1 MSQQNTELKQWIE
14 CITQETI
21 HDDLEESLRDGIVL
35 CKLMNKLQPGSCG
48 YSDKKSA
55 FLQRE
60 NIFAFIQAAKKI
72 GVEDYEIFDI
82 NDLYEGSNF
91 NQVRICLYALCRCL
105 RKVGEFKG
113 PLIGPKMAEKQK
125 IEFTPAQLNKSRT
138 AASPYVSNN
147 ATIPKGTFSYAAR
160 RQICPQNK
168 ENINERNDN

>member
-1 MSQQNTELKQWIE
+1 MSQQNTELKEWIE
-14 CITQETI
+14 HITLETI
-21 HDDLEESLRDGIVL
+21 GDNLEESLKDGIIL
-35 CKLMNKLQPGSCG
+35 CKLMNKLQPGSCN
-48 YSDKKSA
+48 YSEKKSA

-60 NIFAFIQAAKKI
+60 NIFAFIRAAKKI
-72 GVEDYEIFDI
+72 GVEEYEIFDI

-105 RKVGEFKG
+105 RKTGEFKG

-138 AASPYVSNN
+138 AASPYVSNK
-147 ATIPKGTFSYAAR
+147 ATIPKGTFSYGAR

-168 ENINERNDN
+168 ENANERNNS